1 MKTCIKKCCS
11 TLKFGASLL
20 PFLLRRK
27 NMKRNERPTS
37 AMEADSGNS
46 NVRGFAHIPL
56 SKALE

>member
-1 MKTCIKKCCS
+1 VLFNTKVWRIAVAFPFKK
-11 TLKFGASLL
+11 
-20 PFLLRRK
+20 K
-27 NMKRNERPTS
+27 NMKRNERPAS